1 MGGCARSAAARRNA
15 RIALRVYWCAEGFD
29 LQLSTQES
37 TLLEAFRRLPP
48 NAADEFS
55 ALARRLAALSTSTR
69 IDWSDSWSDE
79 DLREFTAH
87 SLKRFDEEEE
97 SR

>member
-1 MGGCARSAAARRNA
+1 M
-15 RIALRVYWCAEGFD
+15 
-29 LQLSTQES
+29 QLSSRET

-48 NAADEFS
+48 SAADELS
-55 ALARRLAALSTSTR
+55 ALVQRLAAASAGTR

-87 SLKRFDEEEE
+87 SVRRVEAEEE
-97 SR
+97 R